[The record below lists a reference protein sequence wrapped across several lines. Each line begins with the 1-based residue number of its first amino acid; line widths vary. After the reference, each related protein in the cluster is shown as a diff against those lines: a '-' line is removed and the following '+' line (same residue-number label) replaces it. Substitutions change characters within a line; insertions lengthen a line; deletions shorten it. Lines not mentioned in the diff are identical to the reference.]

1 MFTPVAYSQLKDIL
15 NSSINVYYS
24 SISRQTHFMLLAF
37 EKAGEVVRDRL
48 ACDDGARE
56 LLASRRVNCT

>member
-1 MFTPVAYSQLKDIL
+1 
-15 NSSINVYYS
+15 
-24 SISRQTHFMLLAF
+24 MLLAF